1 MSHLSI
7 LAPTHAAPTSFLRQA
22 IRVLAEWRE
31 RARTRRA
38 MRAMCETRELDDHM
52 LKDIGLSR
60 SQLLFEATKPFR
72 ER

>member
-7 LAPTHAAPTSFLRQA
+7 LASTHAAPPSFFRQA
-22 IRVLAEWRE
+22 LRVLAEWRE

-38 MRAMCETRELDDHM
+38 LRAMCETSVLDDHM

-60 SQLLFEATKPFR
+60 SQLLFEATKPFWDR
-72 ER
+72 